1 MTENHHAH
9 ISHHDNHSNLF
20 VIPFILILVFAII
33 ELYGGIWTKSLALLG
48 DAWHMFSDVFALGLA
63 MYAAHRVGKAKASN
77 QTSRAEL
84 VASVLNAALMLFVI
98 VWIILEAV
106 ERLKNP
112 HSVAGVYVML
122 IAFIGLV
129 VNLIVAKQLHEHE
142 GEKGLNHQAALLHVM
157 GDLLG
162 SVAALASGAVVYFTG
177 WLPIDPILS
186 LLISLLLLIG
196 TIGLIKSIWQ
206 TLTDKCAH
214 KPAHSHHHDHQH

>member
-1 MTENHHAH
+1 MTEHHRTQA
-9 ISHHDNHSNLF
+9 SRHDNHSNPF

-77 QTSRAEL
+77 QNSRAEL
-84 VASVLNAALMLFVI
+84 VASILNAVLMLFVT
-98 VWIILEAV
+98 VWIVLEAV

-112 HSVAGVYVML
+112 HSVAGIYVMV
-122 IAFIGLV
+122 IAFVGLAI
-129 VNLIVAKQLHEHE
+129 NIIVAKQLHAHE

-206 TLTDKCAH
+206 TLTGKSV
-214 KPAHSHHHDHQH
+214 HSHHHDHQH